1 MMPAESPLPVNESP
15 QIAQQR
21 NLLNRWSFFALLIVS
36 ALFTFLYVSNV
47 ISVRKL
53 LEHKELVS
61 KRIDSLKAV
70 NETLKTETY
79 RLQSAQRITRIAQ
92 ERLGLVPPQQAP
104 TVIDAKKE

>member
-1 MMPAESPLPVNESP
+1 MTEEKPTQVNEP
-15 QIAQQR
+15 VQITRQR

-53 LEHKELVS
+53 LDHKELLS
-61 KRIDSLKAV
+61 KRIDSIRTY

-92 ERLGLVPPQQAP
+92 EKLGLIPPKQAP
-104 TVIDAKKE
+104 TVIDAKAE

>member
-1 MMPAESPLPVNESP
+1 MTEEKPTQVNEP
-15 QIAQQR
+15 VQITRQR

-53 LEHKELVS
+53 LDHKELLS
-61 KRIDSLKAV
+61 KRIDSIRTY

-92 ERLGLVPPQQAP
+92 ERLGLIPPKQAP
-104 TVIDAKKE
+104 TVIDAKTE

>member
-1 MMPAESPLPVNESP
+1 MPAEPPLPVNESP

>member
-1 MMPAESPLPVNESP
+1 MSDEQPIPVRESP

-53 LEHKELVS
+53 LEHKEVLS

-79 RLQSAQRITRIAQ
+79 RLQSAERITRIAQ
-92 ERLGLVPPQQAP
+92 ERLGLVPPRQAP
-104 TVIDAKKE
+104 TVIDAPKE

>member
-1 MMPAESPLPVNESP
+1 MSAETPHPVNESP

>member
-1 MMPAESPLPVNESP
+1 MTEEKPTQVKEPV
-15 QIAQQR
+15 QIARQR

-47 ISVRKL
+47 IGVRKL
-53 LEHKELVS
+53 LDQKELLN
-61 KRIDSLKAV
+61 KRIDSIRTY

-92 ERLGLVPPQQAP
+92 EKLGLIPPKQAP

>member
-1 MMPAESPLPVNESP
+1 MTEEKPAQVNEP
-15 QIAQQR
+15 VQITRQR

-53 LEHKELVS
+53 LDHKELLS
-61 KRIDSLKAV
+61 KRIDSIRTY

-92 ERLGLVPPQQAP
+92 ERLGLIPPKQAP
-104 TVIDAKKE
+104 TVIDAKTE

>member
-1 MMPAESPLPVNESP
+1 MPAESPLPVNESP

>member
-1 MMPAESPLPVNESP
+1 MTEEKPTQVNEP
-15 QIAQQR
+15 VQITRQR

-53 LEHKELVS
+53 LDQKELLS
-61 KRIDSLKAV
+61 KRIDSIRTY

-92 ERLGLVPPQQAP
+92 ERLGLIPPKQAP
-104 TVIDAKKE
+104 TVIDAKTE

>member
-1 MMPAESPLPVNESP
+1 MIAEKPTQVNEP
-15 QIAQQR
+15 VQITRQR

-53 LEHKELVS
+53 LDHKEMLS
-61 KRIDSLKAV
+61 KRIDSIRTY

-92 ERLGLVPPQQAP
+92 EKLGLIPPKQAP
-104 TVIDAKKE
+104 TVIDAKSE

>member
-1 MMPAESPLPVNESP
+1 MIEEKPAQANEPV
-15 QIAQQR
+15 QITRQR

-36 ALFTFLYVSNV
+36 AAFTFLYVSNV

-53 LEHKELVS
+53 LDHKELLS
-61 KRIDSLKAV
+61 KRIDSIRTY

-92 ERLGLVPPQQAP
+92 ENLGLIPPKQAP
-104 TVIDAKKE
+104 IVIDAKTK

>member
-1 MMPAESPLPVNESP
+1 MTEEKPTQVNEP
-15 QIAQQR
+15 VQITRQR

-53 LEHKELVS
+53 LDHKELLS
-61 KRIDSLKAV
+61 KRIDSIRNY

-92 ERLGLVPPQQAP
+92 ERLGLIPPKQAP
-104 TVIDAKKE
+104 TVIDAKTE

>member
-1 MMPAESPLPVNESP
+1 MTEEKPTLVKEPV
-15 QIAQQR
+15 QITRQR

-53 LEHKELVS
+53 LDHKELLS
-61 KRIDSLKAV
+61 KRIDSIRTY

-92 ERLGLVPPQQAP
+92 ERLGLIPPKQAP
-104 TVIDAKKE
+104 TVIDAKSE

>member
-1 MMPAESPLPVNESP
+1 MTEEKPTLVKEPV
-15 QIAQQR
+15 QITRQR

-53 LEHKELVS
+53 LDQKELLS
-61 KRIDSLKAV
+61 KRIDSIRTY

-92 ERLGLVPPQQAP
+92 EKLGLIPPKQAP
-104 TVIDAKKE
+104 TVIDAKSE